1 MFLIYSKNN
10 VLFCNMS
17 RHVWCRFVTLMCIYC
32 YGLQVQ
38 LRLYSD
44 GDMPTCSLKYLPRND
59 WLEKLRL

>member
-1 MFLIYSKNN
+1 MFLIYGKNN
-10 VLFCNMS
+10 VLFCNTSDMQK
-17 RHVWCRFVTLMCIYC
+17 CRFVTLMRVCR

-59 WLEKLRL
+59 WFEKLRL